1 MLSVIVDS
9 LTEIMLREAE
19 LSDDLKT
26 EGLVKSSH
34 SVLWNSLVL
43 ILRGELA
50 FDGSLSLSSS

>member
-9 LTEIMLREAE
+9 LTEIMLREVE

-34 SVLWNSLVL
+34 SVLWK
-43 ILRGELA
+43 I
-50 FDGSLSLSSS
+50 